1 MKTKNKKRREPKSYL
16 TNNLTLKLLSLFF
29 AIILWSFTISR
40 TDPQRTK
47 RITEVPVTV
56 SGLSALEEKG
66 LTLRDGTDDLGSVTV
81 KVSVAYSDF
90 KRIDKNYIS
99 ATVDLSKITSAGT
112 VALTVMPS
120 VNISGD
126 VGTPTV
132 NPSSI
137 TVTVDECVTKEVPVV
152 LNTSN
157 SLKEGL
163 ISVSPSYPQTV
174 EIKGSSY
181 YAEKISK
188 AVLNV
193 DLSALNDGDSVT
205 SLCTFTDDK
214 NNAVKFPQKTLT
226 ADMDVRTVK
235 EVKISA
241 EDAVINSD
249 KLAVGYRL
257 SSINAGKIK
266 ICAHKDILDT
276 IEEIVPDS
284 IDLTGLDSSTVSLP
298 LSFTLPDGVDIV
310 PNQETPKA
318 QVKITE
324 SSADLTVKRNITVS
338 GLEGSSASVTSGK
351 ITRRLTAD
359 GTISIEA
366 TVVLSGPAPL
376 LNSITDSDVMVKLSL
391 TGKSAGTYNLE
402 PVVILSSSIASK
414 VTAKLTSPVQVSVT
428 VK

>member
-1 MKTKNKKRREPKSYL
+1 MKNRKRCEPKSYL

-47 RITEVPVTV
+47 KITEVPVTV
-56 SGLSALEEKG
+56 NGLSALEEKG
-66 LTLRDGTDDLGSVTV
+66 LTLRDGSDILGNVTV

-112 VALTVMPS
+112 VTLTVIPS
-120 VNISGD
+120 VNTGGD
-126 VGTPTV
+126 IGTVTA

-137 TVTVDECVTKEVPVV
+137 TVTVDEYVTKEIPVV
-152 LNTSN
+152 LNTLN
-157 SLKEGL
+157 SLKDGL
-163 ISVSPSYPQTV
+163 ISVSPTYPQTV

-181 YAEKISK
+181 YVEKISK

-193 DLSALNDGDSVT
+193 DLSSLNDGDSVT
-205 SLCTFTDDK
+205 GLCTFTDDK

-235 EVKISA
+235 EVSVNA
-241 EDAVINSD
+241 ESAVINSD
-249 KLAVGYRL
+249 KLASGYRL
-257 SSINAGKIK
+257 ASVSSGKIK
-266 ICAHKDILDT
+266 ICAHKEILDT
-276 IEEIVPDS
+276 IDEIVPDN
-284 IDLTGLDSSTVSLP
+284 IDLAGLDSSSVSYP
-298 LSFTLPDGVDIV
+298 LTFTLPEGVEIV
-310 PNQETPKA
+310 PNQVAPEA
-318 QVKITE
+318 QLKITE
-324 SSADLTVKRNITVS
+324 SSTDVTVKRNITVS

-351 ITRRLTAD
+351 TTRKITSD
-359 GTISIEA
+359 GTVSIEA

-376 LNSITDSDVMVKLSL
+376 LNTITDSDVMVKLSL
-391 TGKSAGTYNLE
+391 SGKGAGTYELE

-414 VTAKLTSPVQVSVT
+414 VTAKLVSPVQVSVT
-428 VK
+428 VR